1 MPMTRLAGGEHCAIE
16 YVQGGEQVG
25 GAGTNEV
32 VRDAFDVAESHRQH
46 GLRAIERL
54 ALALLVHAQYQCVLR
69 WAQVQADHVAQLLDE
84 ELIGREF
91 EAFAAMR
98 LQAQQLEV
106 AVHTRRRD
114 RRFGSDRAHAPVRGA
129 IRWLGVQGLVN
140 QLSQPLIINRA
151 RLAGTDF
158 VIKSVDAMLQEPDT
172 PFAHCGTCELQTL
185 SNCAVGLP
193 GCRSQHNARTRHQR
207 SQIERERAIAF
218 SCERSSSLNN
228 SSAFGRPMGM
238 LVSPVP
244 LIPACYVNID

>member
-46 GLRAIERL
+46 GLRAFERL

-106 AVHTRRRD
+106 TVH
-114 RRFGSDRAHAPVRGA
+114 S
-129 IRWLGVQGLVN
+129 
-140 QLSQPLIINRA
+140 SA
-151 RLAGTDF
+151 R
-158 VIKSVDAMLQEPDT
+158 S
-172 PFAHCGTCELQTL
+172 PF
-185 SNCAVGLP
+185 
-193 GCRSQHNARTRHQR
+193 RQR
-207 SQIERERAIAF
+207 SCARSSAWSHPLAWCAG
-218 SCERSSSLNN
+218 SCES
-228 SSAFGRPMGM
+228 
-238 LVSPVP
+238 VE
-244 LIPACYVNID
+244 PAAHHQSCAACRGGLRHKVR